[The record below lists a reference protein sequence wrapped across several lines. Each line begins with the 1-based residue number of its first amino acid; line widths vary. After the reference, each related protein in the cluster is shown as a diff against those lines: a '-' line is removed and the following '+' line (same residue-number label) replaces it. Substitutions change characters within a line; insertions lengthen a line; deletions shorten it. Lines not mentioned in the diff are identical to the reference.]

1 MLFVDGIIIWMPEP
15 ALLQNDILGVP
26 FMTSY
31 LEFLLLGALVQF
43 GISIGLK
50 VLLPL
55 FMSKLLPA
63 MIELILSFWLVST
76 LLFVN

>member
-1 MLFVDGIIIWMPEP
+1 MPEP
-15 ALLQNDILGVP
+15 ALLQNDMLGVP